1 MGLFSRKPGKMLE
14 KDRLMLED
22 SLEFYQKQ
30 MATLNDNYQEQIRLY
45 EQLLEKGES
54 KVNEA
59 KVMLACAEST
69 QKMIMQATAQYTE
82 VYNRI
87 SQNSEISKRDSD
99 KKNSQIGTAVG
110 VGTAIGSL
118 TLGALSLSQAVVT
131 DNQGLMVRKNV
142 KHFCDQINPIR
153 ILREQKH

>member
-30 MATLNDNYQEQIRLY
+30 MAVLNDNYQEQIRMY
-45 EQLLEKGES
+45 EQLLEKGEE
-54 KVNEA
+54 KANDA

-87 SQNSEISKRDSD
+87 AQNSEITKRDSD
-99 KKNSQIGTAVG
+99 KHNNQIGTAVG
-110 VGTAIGSL
+110 VGTAVGSL
-118 TLGALSLSQAVVT
+118 ALGALSLSQSVVT
-131 DNQGLMVRKNV
+131 DNEGLMVRKNV
-142 KHFCDQINPIR
+142 KHFFDQINPIR
-153 ILREQKH
+153 ILREKH

>member
-1 MGLFSRKPGKMLE
+1 MGLFGKKPGKMLE

-22 SLEFYQKQ
+22 SLEFYQQQ
-30 MATLNDNYQEQIRLY
+30 MAVLNDNYNKQMSLY
-45 EQLLEKGES
+45 EELLSQGAEKA
-54 KVNEA
+54 NDA
-59 KVMLACAEST
+59 AVMLKCAEST

-87 SQNSEISKRDSD
+87 NQNSEISKRDSD
-99 KKNSQIGTAVG
+99 KTNCKVSTAVG

-131 DNQGLMVRKNV
+131 DNQGLMTRKNV
-142 KHFCDQINPIR
+142 KHFFDSINPIR
-153 ILREQKH
+153 ILKH

>member
-1 MGLFSRKPGKMLE
+1 MLE

-22 SLEFYQKQ
+22 NLEFYQKQ
-30 MATLNDNYQEQIRLY
+30 MATLNDNYQEQMRLY
-45 EQLLEKGES
+45 EQLLEQGDEKA
-54 KVNEA
+54 NDA

-87 SQNSEISKRDSD
+87 AQNSEITKRDSD
-99 KKNSQIGTAVG
+99 KHNSQIGTAVG

-131 DNQGLMVRKNV
+131 DNEGLMTRKNV
-142 KHFCDQINPIR
+142 KHFFDTINPIR
-153 ILREQKH
+153 ILKDRH